1 VRGVYHP
8 AQDAHALRELAARRV
23 VVEAT
28 GAALA
33 ADEPPGPIAFD
44 QPGIVAALERVLLEQ
59 AGPEDVELI
68 RTQYQPAAG
77 GDPDSVPMAM
87 YTRLVE
93 LQPLDENRL
102 RMLAVERS
110 RRIFE
115 YLTLSQGVVA
125 ERIRLGEIVTREESP
140 QQAVIA
146 PLGLAAGQ

>member
-1 VRGVYHP
+1 
-8 AQDAHALRELAARRV
+8 
-23 VVEAT
+23 
-28 GAALA
+28 
-33 ADEPPGPIAFD
+33 
-44 QPGIVAALERVLLEQ
+44 
-59 AGPEDVELI
+59 
-68 RTQYQPAAG
+68 
-77 GDPDSVPMAM
+77 M